1 MNKILGTALNPI
13 GAIARRVG
21 GDAEKYIDPAS
32 AYREDDKKVK
42 AARAAAAA
50 STVKTYK
57 HGGKVS
63 ARPGKSRKFV

>member
-1 MNKILGTALNPI
+1 MSMSMSMNEILGTALNPI
-13 GAIARRVG
+13 GTVAPKSGISQSLA
-21 GDAEKYIDPAS
+21 P
-32 AYREDDKKVK
+32 
-42 AARAAAAA
+42 ARAAAAA